1 MREQLQDDDPAASKW
16 KVAMIGGE
24 GKGEDRPIA
33 GSMQGM
39 IFCNILGDLGLI
51 VHQKVMKVICQMI
64 LRKWKSSIE

>member
-1 MREQLQDDDPAASKW
+1 
-16 KVAMIGGE
+16 MIGGE
-24 GKGEDRPIA
+24 GKDEDRPIA

-64 LRKWKSSIE
+64 LRKWKSSTE